1 MNIYAS
7 SVALL
12 WTTAMRLGRPRR
24 EVQEAERSAPNRRVG
39 GCGEPRPWPCAP
51 SGPPGVPGGPCE
63 HCYFW
68 SE

>member
-1 MNIYAS
+1 MNFYAS

-12 WTTAMRLGRPRR
+12 WTTAMRLGGPRA
-24 EVQEAERSAPNRRVG
+24 EAPEAERIPPNRRVAG
-39 GCGEPRPWPCAP
+39 RGEPRPWPCARN
-51 SGPPGVPGGPCE
+51 GPPGLPDGPCK

>member
-12 WTTAMRLGRPRR
+12 WTTAMRLGRPRG
-24 EVQEAERSAPNRRVG
+24 EVSEAERIAPNRRVG
-39 GCGEPRPWPCAP
+39 GCREPRPWPCAL

-63 HCYFW
+63 RCYFW

>member
-1 MNIYAS
+1 MNFYAS

-12 WTTAMRLGRPRR
+12 WTTAMRLGRPRT
-24 EVQEAERSAPNRRVG
+24 EVAEAERIAPNRVG
-39 GCGEPRPWPCAP
+39 GRGEPRPWSCAL
-51 SGPPGVPGGPCE
+51 SGPPGVPSGPCE